1 MRPLLALVHGI
12 RITSSEES
20 LFAIWRRH
28 LRRGCPSVLKAAE
41 VDLLYWVGTANTFSG
56 HPLANLIRALGDDL
70 AQFIMLIK
78 RSEQESEAHTDAAL
92 ALHREGADAERRYLK
107 AMTLELVRR
116 GRLAVQEAIDDG
128 LLPLPDVPQP
138 RGVWAL
144 TSRGIRR
151 LSRLVLDEL
160 HAYLYNPKQ
169 RVAIREEVWRQLA
182 PQLQP
187 GRPTALVGHS
197 LGALIVMDLLE
208 TRARAGDPLHLDLVV
223 TMGNPVGFP
232 AIYERLPQPVQIP
245 PGIRRWVNIAAY
257 HDLVAVPPQLGPL
270 IAPCPVS
277 GVAIEDFSFTNPL
290 GRWTWLESFH
300 RAEGYLESRPLAEAL
315 EQWLE
320 EASSAKEA

>member
-12 RITSSEES
+12 RITNSEDS

-28 LRRGCPSVLKAAE
+28 LRRGCPAVLKAADI
-41 VDLLYWVGTANTFSG
+41 DLLYWVGTANTFSG
-56 HPLANLIRALGDDL
+56 HPLPGLIRALGDDL
-70 AQFIMLIK
+70 AQFIMLMK
-78 RSEQESEAHTDAAL
+78 QSEKESEAHTEAVL
-92 ALHREGADAERRYLK
+92 ARHGEGEEAERRYLK
-107 AMTLELVRR
+107 AMTLDLVRR
-116 GRLAVQEAIDDG
+116 GRAAVQEGIEDG
-128 LLPLPDVPQP
+128 LLPMPGVPQP
-138 RGVWAL
+138 RGFWAL

-160 HAYLYNPKQ
+160 HAYLYNPEQ

-182 PQLQP
+182 PHLQS

-208 TRARAGDPLHLDLVV
+208 TRAQAGEPLQLDLVV

-245 PGIRRWVNIAAY
+245 PGIRRWVNISAA
-257 HDLVAVPPQLGPL
+257 HDLVAAPPQLGPL
-270 IAPCPVS
+270 IAPCPAS

-315 EQWLE
+315 EQWL
-320 EASSAKEA
+320 AGVSSAKEA